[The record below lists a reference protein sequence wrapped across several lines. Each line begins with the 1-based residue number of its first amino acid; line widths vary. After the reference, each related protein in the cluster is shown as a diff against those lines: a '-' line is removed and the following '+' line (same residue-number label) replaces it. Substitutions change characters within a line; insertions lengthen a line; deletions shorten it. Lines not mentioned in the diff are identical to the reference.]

1 MIIYRESFSI
11 MVGKTIRKIR
21 QNRGLTIEQLAFE
34 SNMEFSQLCK
44 IELGKVNTSIYQ
56 IYKIANGLNIPISEL
71 FKGSPET
78 LQTGRNVEKPKE
90 YTTKKTKKQK
100 NEKINNRV

>member
-1 MIIYRESFSI
+1 MINDKESFSI
-11 MVGKTIRKIR
+11 MVGQTIRYLR
-21 QNRGLTIEQLAFE
+21 LNRRLTIEQLAFE

-56 IYKIANGLNIPISEL
+56 IYKIANGLNISISEL
-71 FKGSPET
+71 FQGSPET

-90 YTTKKTKKQK
+90 YTIKKTKKQK
-100 NEKINNRV
+100 K